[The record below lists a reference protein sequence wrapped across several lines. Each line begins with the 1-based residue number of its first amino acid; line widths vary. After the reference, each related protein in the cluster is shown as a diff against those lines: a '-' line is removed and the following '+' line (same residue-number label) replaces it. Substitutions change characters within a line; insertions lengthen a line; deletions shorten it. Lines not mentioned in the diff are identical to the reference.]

1 MESYW
6 TKQYEEINYAT
17 DRGNIEDWQV
27 YTGETPS
34 VYTGPK
40 AGFQNDYVFVL
51 VAIRHWDTQTSWD
64 HFVSLFKIDH
74 TTLSDKG
81 SYLLAQ
87 GYGGRARDYRLI
99 VTPIIDFTATEEHT
113 FCLSF
118 WYHTMGSE
126 TDYGEFFIYM
136 RDWSTRVGGPALKDI
151 FSVSYIDVGDVCW
164 APKVGDEV
172 CCHQHFCD

>member
-1 MESYW
+1 M
-6 TKQYEEINYAT
+6 
-17 DRGNIEDWQV
+17 
-27 YTGETPS
+27 
-34 VYTGPK
+34 
-40 AGFQNDYVFVL
+40 
-51 VAIRHWDTQTSWD
+51 
-64 HFVSLFKIDH
+64 
-74 TTLSDKG
+74 
-81 SYLLAQ
+81 AQ

-151 FSVSYIDVGDVCW
+151 FSVSYIDVGDVC
-164 APKVGDEV
+164 
-172 CCHQHFCD
+172 